1 MEINLTYIFSLGT
14 SCKLTLP
21 GKNTRKKLE
30 EKMKYLFLL
39 LSIIVNIRLNCQ
51 ENINLIKKLKAEL
64 NVSNSFEDL
73 KYFYGISD
81 VSINGKL
88 DSIFAKKNHPD
99 PIIINQ
105 ICQEIRIKC
114 NYSDFTE
121 LKIIL
126 SIYDSLFRLDWNRD
140 ISGQYRNLHGSENVL
155 QNLIKNLFVIQL
167 KELYPET
174 NKQYEFLKYAYHLQI
189 YNKIYKN
196 DSALI
201 KLSMG
206 NTYYSLI
213 ESFKDYGN
221 YYSFN
226 KLDIKSILNENME
239 TYEPFYVNDIVNSKG
254 VAYDSLFLYDNQTNI
269 TLFSFFVDAGD
280 YFNFNKSSRYKSA
293 IFTNI
298 DNFNCYNFSWIT
310 LGFQLDTID
319 VAFLEYLFKR
329 DGIKKYCCDLNN
341 LNWFSALTLTPN
353 GKNIGLLFLIQEYYN
368 KKNTKVKKLFY
379 IELCKLV
386 PSKSTIDFLKEIL
399 KKSKDMD
406 ILKMTK
412 HVLLELYSNGNTYN
426 YEMLKKNAKRI
437 RYYY

>member
-1 MEINLTYIFSLGT
+1 
-14 SCKLTLP
+14 
-21 GKNTRKKLE
+21 
-30 EKMKYLFLL
+30 MKYLFLL

-206 NTYYSLI
+206 QY
-213 ESFKDYGN
+213 
-221 YYSFN
+221 
-226 KLDIKSILNENME
+226 
-239 TYEPFYVNDIVNSKG
+239 
-254 VAYDSLFLYDNQTNI
+254 
-269 TLFSFFVDAGD
+269 
-280 YFNFNKSSRYKSA
+280 
-293 IFTNI
+293 
-298 DNFNCYNFSWIT
+298 
-310 LGFQLDTID
+310 
-319 VAFLEYLFKR
+319 
-329 DGIKKYCCDLNN
+329 
-341 LNWFSALTLTPN
+341 
-353 GKNIGLLFLIQEYYN
+353 LLFIN
-368 KKNTKVKKLFY
+368 RKF
-379 IELCKLV
+379 
-386 PSKSTIDFLKEIL
+386 
-399 KKSKDMD
+399 
-406 ILKMTK
+406 
-412 HVLLELYSNGNTYN
+412 
-426 YEMLKKNAKRI
+426 
-437 RYYY
+437 